1 MWFMDVWLN
10 GQLVPSDQASVAV
23 FDAGF
28 QHGVGLFET
37 LCVYNGR
44 LFRPM
49 EHVQR
54 LVASAKHL
62 RLSEKIQVDPLI
74 EALETTVAHNKL
86 DQARIRL
93 TITGGNLNM
102 LQSGATNEHDPT
114 VLVVAQPPTPYPDA
128 FFEKGIGVTIAPGR
142 LSPWLPSA
150 GHKTL
155 DYWSRIL
162 ALQEAAACR
171 AGESLWLTPEANV
184 ACGSVSNIFLVRD
197 DALLTPPTRTEAP
210 VESPSPVLPGVTR
223 GAVLELSAGRNIE
236 RRNISLDDLVAADE
250 IFLTNSSWQI
260 LPVTSL
266 LLRTKKE
273 GEDGGKDS
281 FSLEQRPVGEDGC
294 VGPVTSDL
302 RTALLALID
311 RETSS

>member
-1 MWFMDVWLN
+1 MDVWLN
-10 GQLVPSDQASVAV
+10 GQFVPSNQATVAV

-44 LFRPM
+44 PFRPG
-49 EHVQR
+49 EHVKR
-54 LVASAKHL
+54 LVESARELH
-62 RLSEKIQVDPLI
+62 LSEKIRVEPLI
-74 EALETTVAHNKL
+74 EALETTVEHNKF
-86 DQARIRL
+86 DRARVRL
-93 TITGGNLNM
+93 TVTGGNLNM
-102 LQSGATNEHDPT
+102 LQSGNTTEHDPT
-114 VLVVAQPPTPYPDA
+114 VLVVVQSPTPYPDD
-128 FFEKGIGVTIAPGR
+128 FFENGIGVTIAPGR

-184 ACGSVSNIFLVRD
+184 ACGSVSNIFLVQD
-197 DALLTPPTRTEAP
+197 DTLLTPPARTETP
-210 VESPSPVLPGVTR
+210 VDSPSPVLPGITR
-223 GAVLELSAGRNIE
+223 AAVLELAVGRRVE
-236 RRNISLDDLVAADE
+236 RRNLSLDDLLAADE
-250 IFLTNSSWQI
+250 VFLTNSSWQV

-266 LLRTKKE
+266 LLRTRQD
-273 GEDGGKDS
+273 GEDGEEGS
-281 FSLEQRPVGEDGC
+281 VGIEHRAVGEDGC

>member
-1 MWFMDVWLN
+1 MDSMDVWLN
-10 GQLVPSDQASVAV
+10 GQLVPSDEAKVAV

-44 LFRPM
+44 PFRPM
-49 EHVQR
+49 EHAER
-54 LVASAKHL
+54 IVASARQL
-62 RLSEKIQVDPLI
+62 RLSEKIQVEPLI
-74 EALETTVAHNKL
+74 KAIEQAVAHNKV
-86 DQARIRL
+86 DRARVRL

-102 LQSGATNEHDPT
+102 LQAGNPGEHDPT
-114 VLVVAQPPTPYPDA
+114 ILVVVQPPTPYPDA

-171 AGESLWLTPEANV
+171 AGESLWLTPDANV
-184 ACGSVSNIFLVRD
+184 ACGSVSNVFIVHD
-197 DALLTPPTRTEAP
+197 DTLLTPPSRTEAAAD
-210 VESPSPVLPGVTR
+210 SPSPVLPGVTR
-223 GAVLELSAGRNIE
+223 AAILELAAGRRIE
-236 RRNISLDDLVAADE
+236 RRNISLDDLIGADE
-250 IFLTNSSWQI
+250 LFLTNSSWQV

-266 LLRTKKE
+266 LLRTKKGDE
-273 GEDGGKDS
+273 EESIG
-281 FSLEQRPVGEDGC
+281 LEQRPIGEDGS

>member
-1 MWFMDVWLN
+1 MDVWLN
-10 GQLVPSDQASVAV
+10 GQLVPSEQASVAV

-44 LFRPM
+44 VFRPM

-54 LVASAKHL
+54 IVASAKQLH
-62 RLSEKIQVDPLI
+62 LSEKIRVEPLI
-74 EALETTVAHNKL
+74 EAIQKTVAHNKL
-86 DQARIRL
+86 DRARVRL

-102 LQSGATNEHDPT
+102 LQSGNTREHDPT
-114 VLVVAQPPTPYPDA
+114 VLVVIQPPTPYPDA

-184 ACGSVSNIFLVRD
+184 ACGSVSNIFLVQD
-197 DALLTPPTRTEAP
+197 DVLLTPPSRTEATAD
-210 VESPSPVLPGVTR
+210 SPSPVLPGVTR
-223 GAVLELSAGRNIE
+223 AAILELSSGRTIE
-236 RRNISLDDLVAADE
+236 RRNLSLDDLVAADE
-250 IFLTNSSWQI
+250 IFLTNSSWQV

-273 GEDGGKDS
+273 GGDEGEDS
-281 FSLEQRPVGEDGC
+281 ISLEHRPVGEDGG
-294 VGPVTSDL
+294 VGSVTSDL

-311 RETSS
+311 RETSSED